1 MAKRKL
7 QAHLELET
15 EFDAMLGGNRIRLL
29 EAIDKQGSISR
40 AARSIPMSYK
50 AAWDALEELNNLA
63 DEPVILRSIGG
74 TGGGGTKLTDY
85 GRRLVAMFRAV
96 ESEYQ
101 AAMDQLYRESDS
113 SEGTDKVA
121 FQRLLR
127 RITLR
132 SSARNQFVGTVSR
145 VEADTVDAHIY
156 LSVDDELEIEAHV
169 TADSVKR
176 LDLAPGREVIALVKA
191 PAVALLTGKYAKA
204 ADTNYMDGVVSRINK
219 GPVNTE
225 VVMDVPLSRVRHVTA
240 VITSKSATALGLKT
254 GSKVTAAFPAGSVIL
269 TTFG

>member
-1 MAKRKL
+1 MTRRSLKT
-7 QAHLELET
+7 HLELET
-15 EFDAMLGGNRIRLL
+15 GFGALLGGNRIRLL
-29 EAIDKQGSISR
+29 EAVDRQGSISK

-74 TGGGGTKLTDY
+74 AGGGGTKLTDY
-85 GRRLVAMFRAV
+85 GRRLVAMFRAI
-96 ESEYQ
+96 EAEYQ
-101 AAMDQLYRESDS
+101 AAMDQLYRESDAA
-113 SEGTDKVA
+113 EGADKAA

-145 VEADTVDAHIY
+145 VESDAVDALVF
-156 LSVDDELEIEAHV
+156 LSIDEGFEIAVRV

-176 LDLAPGREVIALVKA
+176 LDLAPGREAIALVKA
-191 PAVALLTGKYAKA
+191 PAVDLLAGSHERA
-204 ADTNYMDGVVSRINK
+204 ADTNYMDGVVSRMTR

-225 VVMDVPLSRVRHVTA
+225 VVIDIPLARARHVTA
-240 VITSKSATALGLKT
+240 VVPSGVATELGLKT
-254 GSKVTAAFPAGSVIL
+254 GSQVTAAFSASSAIL